1 MRTER
6 WRVAVTRDD
15 KGDTSLSAA
24 LERAGFIAVSV
35 PVLAEGP
42 APDPG
47 RLATIA
53 RQLESFDWIVCASV
67 RGVRAIRVARGSE
80 WPSQPR
86 TAAVGPVTAA
96 AIRDAG
102 GSDPIVG
109 SIFTAKSLWER
120 LKTLNDW
127 RAQRV
132 LVMTVDDGTR
142 DLIDGLRSTEARVTE
157 LQPYSMIK
165 RPEAQIRADWF
176 SGRPDAVILGSA
188 KTAIHLI
195 NAVGLDEIRNL
206 KAVVPIGPTTS
217 AGLDNLGIRAE
228 PPPQATFASAVEK
241 LRSLLP
247 P

>member
-96 AIRDAG
+96 AIRDAAG
-102 GSDPIVG
+102 AEPIVG

-120 LKTLNDW
+120 LKPIGDW
-127 RAQRV
+127 HNQRV
-132 LVMTVDDGTR
+132 LVTTVDDGTR
-142 DLIDGLRSTEARVTE
+142 DLIDGLRSVNARVTE
-157 LQPYSMIK
+157 VEPYSMIK
-165 RPEAQIRADWF
+165 RPESDVRADWF
-176 SGRPDAVILGSA
+176 HARPDAVILGSA
-188 KTAIHLI
+188 KTAIRLI
-195 NAVGLDEIRNL
+195 ECVGLDEIANL
-206 KAVVPIGPTTS
+206 KAVVPIGPTTA
-217 AGLDNLGIRAE
+217 AGLERLGIHAE
-228 PPPQATFASAVEK
+228 PPEQATFAAAVQK

-247 P
+247 A